1 MQVRYRVWDTTRC
14 RLLGDSGFRDR
25 DRAELPM
32 LAHLVADDIVERFTG
47 RRGVSSTEIAY
58 VSDNGRK
65 NKEIWVMSADGTNKR
80 RVTNNGSINLFPSWS
95 PDSKTIAY
103 TSFKG
108 GMSELYLLYRGTR
121 PGAKLIQTKDEK
133 FRGLWSPQDGTLAV
147 VVRGRATRTS
157 TPFE

>member
-1 MQVRYRVWDTTRC
+1 
-14 RLLGDSGFRDR
+14 
-25 DRAELPM
+25 M

-95 PDSKTIAY
+95 PDGKTLAY

-108 GMSELYLLYRGTR
+108 GMSELYLLYRGTK
-121 PGAKLIQTKDEK
+121 PGAKLIQTQGREVPRRVVAAGRHA
-133 FRGLWSPQDGTLAV
+133 RG
-147 VVRGRATRTS
+147 GRRAPGQHRHLHRS
-157 TPFE
+157 E